1 MTISNSAKIIHPYIN
16 KRIQQLQKY
25 LYPRNHLWGIDIFN
39 LSKTREFN
47 LIPNWN
53 LPTPVCRAFKKIFFS
68 QFSPGIN
75 VEIPSL
81 ICSFRNS
88 LIYSVCGPLSLVRA
102 YGKAK
107 VFAWV
112 FSPPKREIRNPL
124 HPYHPSNLKRYTG
137 FLCLTPDAEKY
148 FAHFA
153 PSKFIPWCI
162 DLKMFDGKPSLNQ
175 TQSPYF
181 FASGKTARDYKTL
194 VESAYTTKANIRI
207 VGPRDQ
213 KPLLIP
219 DNVNWIET
227 STDPP
232 DQAID
237 YPTLKKWY
245 EQCSGIC
252 IPLSGDANDTCGY
265 TNMLE
270 GMAMAKP
277 VLMTRSGCLH
287 IDPKSR
293 NFGMLIEPQDSQGW
307 SDSMNRII
315 DDKVFANSCGEK
327 GRKIVE
333 NEFTIERFNNDIASF
348 ISEVLKNS

>member
-1 MTISNSAKIIHPYIN
+1 
-16 KRIQQLQKY
+16 
-25 LYPRNHLWGIDIFN
+25 
-39 LSKTREFN
+39 
-47 LIPNWN
+47 
-53 LPTPVCRAFKKIFFS
+53 
-68 QFSPGIN
+68 
-75 VEIPSL
+75 
-81 ICSFRNS
+81 
-88 LIYSVCGPLSLVRA
+88 
-102 YGKAK
+102 
-107 VFAWV
+107 
-112 FSPPKREIRNPL
+112 
-124 HPYHPSNLKRYTG
+124 
-137 FLCLTPDAEKY
+137 
-148 FAHFA
+148 
-153 PSKFIPWCI
+153 
-162 DLKMFDGKPSLNQ
+162 MFDGKPSLSQ

-181 FASGKTARDYKTL
+181 LASGKTARDYKTL
-194 VESAYTTKANIRI
+194 VESAYSTKANIRI

-270 GMAMAKP
+270 GMAMRKP